1 MKVTSVFSNL
11 PIHPRACA
19 SGQSFSIHWKFVL
32 HSPSAPTSPP
42 DNVNAVNISS
52 TVIRVTW
59 EEVPAIDQNGI
70 ITQYEVE
77 YNQST
82 FSGATMS
89 ATTTVDSST
98 FTVDL
103 TGLEEYV
110 EYSIRV
116 RAYTSVGAGPY
127 SDVVIV
133 TTNEDGKKHGLL
145 CNTASIRFCFMSV
158 LGMCM
163 HIAWHT

>member
-1 MKVTSVFSNL
+1 MTAVSV
-11 PIHPRACA
+11 
-19 SGQSFSIHWKFVL
+19 
-32 HSPSAPTSPP
+32 SPTA
-42 DNVNAVNISS
+42 IQ
-52 TVIRVTW
+52 VTW
-59 EEVPAIDQNGI
+59 NEVPAIDRNGI

-77 YNQST
+77 YNQTT

-89 ATTTVDSST
+89 ATTTVNSST

-127 SDVVIV
+127 SDVVIER
-133 TTNEDGKKHGLL
+133 TQEDGKCLP
-145 CNTASIRFCFMSV
+145 ASI
-158 LGMCM
+158 
-163 HIAWHT
+163 

>member
-1 MKVTSVFSNL
+1 MVS
-11 PIHPRACA
+11 ACLY
-19 SGQSFSIHWKFVL
+19 SFNVQCRYRFKNTINSFS
-32 HSPSAPTSPP
+32 SAPASPP
-42 DNVNAVNISS
+42 DNVNAVTISS
-52 TVIRVTW
+52 TAIRVTW
-59 EEVPAIDQNGI
+59 DEVPAIDQNGI

-98 FTVDL
+98 LTVDL
-103 TGLEEYV
+103 TGLKEYV

-127 SDVVIV
+127 SDVVIER
-133 TTNEDGKKHGLL
+133 TQEDGKCLPVF
-145 CNTASIRFCFMSV
+145 I
-158 LGMCM
+158 
-163 HIAWHT
+163 